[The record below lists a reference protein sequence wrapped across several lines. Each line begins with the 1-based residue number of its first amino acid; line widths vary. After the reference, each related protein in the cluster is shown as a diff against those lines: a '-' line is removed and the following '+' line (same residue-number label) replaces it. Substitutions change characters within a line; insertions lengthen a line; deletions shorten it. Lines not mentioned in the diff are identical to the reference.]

1 MKGGLIFCPQGCGVK
16 HFTPKEARR
25 FYLSSG
31 VFPSWILWIHGLP
44 YFLAEPLGHF
54 NTLAQMLHFANWS
67 FHFIRKYCH
76 SADFFI
82 PTNSTNSQLELFKIK
97 RLPQVIILLKWFF
110 LDLLSKRLIA
120 FVKRSKMLPNKKT
133 TQETRKSWPNKRNC
147 QQ

>member
-1 MKGGLIFCPQGCGVK
+1 MKGGLIFEPQGCGVK

-31 VFPSWILWIHGLP
+31 VFPSRMLWIHGLS
-44 YFLAEPLGHF
+44 YSLAEPLGHI

-76 SADFFI
+76 SADFF
-82 PTNSTNSQLELFKIK
+82 NSNKLHIVTTGTLWNKTFATINHSTQMI
-97 RLPQVIILLKWFF
+97 FF
-110 LDLLSKRLIA
+110 IDLLSERLIA

-133 TQETRKSWPNKRNC
+133 DQETRKSWPNKRN
-147 QQ
+147 